1 MELQQEISRQ
11 NLKEKIGKTVE
22 VFVEGKTYDGKFY
35 LGRSYMDVPDMEG
48 VVILKAEKDLEIGKF
63 YFAKIT
69 DVREYDLIA
78 EIC

>member
-1 MELQQEISRQ
+1 M
-11 NLKEKIGKTVE
+11 
-22 VFVEGKTYDGKFY
+22 EGKTYDGKFY
-35 LGRSYMDVPDMEG
+35 LGRSYMDVPDMDG

-78 EIC
+78 ETC